1 MRELSIFVDESGDF
15 GPYEKHSPYYIFS
28 LVMHDQSYDIGP
40 NIAFLENKL
49 ADLGLERSHCLH
61 VGQIIRREADYQFDA
76 VDQRRKYLN
85 SLIAFCR
92 RSDIRYAVFVA
103 EKRRISDAISLT
115 ISLSKQLAAFLR
127 DNLSFF
133 QSYDRV
139 IIYYDNGQM
148 ELNRILAS
156 IFATTLS
163 AVEFRK
169 VIPSEYRLF
178 QVADM
183 CCSLELIKLKL
194 DRNELTASESIFFGS
209 IRDLQKNYL
218 KPMEKMYWQGEW

>member
-1 MRELSIFVDESGDF
+1 MLALDTSIHI
-15 GPYEKHSPYYIFS
+15 PYTVSCKRA
-28 LVMHDQSYDIGP
+28 G
-40 NIAFLENKL
+40 
-49 ADLGLERSHCLH
+49 
-61 VGQIIRREADYQFDA
+61 REARVHHRRGSSPPFLLE
-76 VDQRRKYLN
+76 VDSRN
-85 SLIAFCR
+85 
-92 RSDIRYAVFVA
+92 
-103 EKRRISDAISLT
+103 SDAISLT
-115 ISLSKQLAAFLR
+115 ISLSKQLSAFLR
-127 DNLSFF
+127 ENLSFF

-218 KPMEKMYWQGEW
+218 KPMEKLYWQGEW